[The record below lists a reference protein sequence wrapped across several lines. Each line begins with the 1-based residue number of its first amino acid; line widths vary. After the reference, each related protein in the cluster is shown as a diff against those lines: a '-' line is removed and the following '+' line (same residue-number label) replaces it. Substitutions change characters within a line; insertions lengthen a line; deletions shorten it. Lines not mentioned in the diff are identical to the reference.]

1 MTATLKGLGNG
12 AFFSTARLRQTP
24 PPVSALRTLRPARL
38 SRLPDQ
44 NNAESTHRF
53 PSPGAASFL
62 AGRRRLR
69 PFGSTGEREFQRR
82 RSARPACHRLPP
94 PNALRRLNDEG
105 DGTTMPPPVL
115 FRQIVDYFSMV
126 SMVRCVLVN
135 TQMSAAMAMDSFT
148 ISEGVMDV

>member
-1 MTATLKGLGNG
+1 MTATLKSLGNG

-24 PPVSALRTLRPARL
+24 PLFPRCVRSAPRTFRTFPTKTT
-38 SRLPDQ
+38 Q
-44 NNAESTHRF
+44 NPHTAF
-53 PSPGAASFL
+53 PSPGAASSL
-62 AGRRRLR
+62 AGSLR
-69 PFGSTGEREFQRR
+69 PFGFTGEREFQRR

-115 FRQIVDYFSMV
+115 FKQIAGYFSMV

>member
-1 MTATLKGLGNG
+1 MTATLKRLGNG
-12 AFFSTARLRQTP
+12 AFFSTARLRQA
-24 PPVSALRTLRPARL
+24 PPVSALRTLRPARAF
-38 SRLPDQ
+38 RAFPTKTTQ
-44 NNAESTHRF
+44 APHTAF
-53 PSPGAASFL
+53 PSSGAASSL
-62 AGRRRLR
+62 AGSLR
-69 PFGSTGEREFQRR
+69 PFGFTGEREFQRR

-115 FRQIVDYFSMV
+115 FKQIAGYFSMV

>member
-1 MTATLKGLGNG
+1 MTATLKSLGNG
-12 AFFSTARLRQTP
+12 AFFSTARLRQP
-24 PPVSALRTLRPARL
+24 PLFPRCVRSALRAFRAFPTKTT
-38 SRLPDQ
+38 Q
-44 NNAESTHRF
+44 NPHTAF
-53 PSPGAASFL
+53 PSSGAASSL
-62 AGRRRLR
+62 AGSRRLR
-69 PFGSTGEREFQRR
+69 PFGFTGERECQRR

-94 PNALRRLNDEG
+94 PNALRSLNDEG

-115 FRQIVDYFSMV
+115 FKQIADYFSMV